1 MTIPRLDG
9 WWDEI
14 KAPVDQIKEVLNK
27 NRDRQNAV
35 QEGILSGK
43 INPQALANMAAHAPD
58 LFKRL
63 GLGQMGNDITA
74 MGESSASKKDRI
86 MDDATLEG
94 LKDPKTRGEAVSKV
108 LGTKTEGERKIE
120 EQTIKSNDQ
129 ALEMGGQQ
137 VNAGKQKALMDAIKL
152 RETQDEEAKRTRLKP
167 VVESLRSRKVEK
179 DVSDFL
185 DGKLDNTVAEGYQY
199 APEYKDMWNQLV
211 GLEKQERMLRSQEAR
226 AEIRGRKLSSEGKFG
241 VVMQLNSMV
250 DNLRQ
255 SMDSMKNVLKTVEL
269 SKMEQ
274 NLASINTPENL
285 RAKFPAVADKVA
297 QRDQILVQLKIAEK
311 RLKVAETQ
319 HQIMLDEF
327 LPAGVKFN
335 ELLGGGQFEN
345 VQGGASTTAVAPQN
359 TASATPPAT
368 PASPSGQAPL
378 SEEDKRKKR
387 ADKYRELVADP
398 KHKGLTKQQIMKL
411 VETEIP

>member
-1 MTIPRLDG
+1 
-9 WWDEI
+9 
-14 KAPVDQIKEVLNK
+14 
-27 NRDRQNAV
+27 
-35 QEGILSGK
+35 
-43 INPQALANMAAHAPD
+43 
-58 LFKRL
+58 
-63 GLGQMGNDITA
+63 
-74 MGESSASKKDRI
+74 
-86 MDDATLEG
+86 
-94 LKDPKTRGEAVSKV
+94 
-108 LGTKTEGERKIE
+108 
-120 EQTIKSNDQ
+120 
-129 ALEMGGQQ
+129 
-137 VNAGKQKALMDAIKL
+137 
-152 RETQDEEAKRTRLKP
+152 
-167 VVESLRSRKVEK
+167 
-179 DVSDFL
+179 
-185 DGKLDNTVAEGYQY
+185 
-199 APEYKDMWNQLV
+199 
-211 GLEKQERMLRSQEAR
+211 
-226 AEIRGRKLSSEGKFG
+226 
-241 VVMQLNSMV
+241 MQLNSMV